1 MAKGTKPMT
10 EEALQ
15 LVARRFAVLG
25 EPMRLRIL
33 QALMGGERAVSE
45 LVEATGGTQ
54 TNVSR
59 HLQTLAAAGL
69 VSRRKDGLQ
78 VFYRVADP
86 TIFKLCELVCGG
98 IRQTLAT
105 QAGQLDG

>member
-1 MAKGTKPMT
+1 MPKKAKLMT

-33 QALMGGERAVSE
+33 QALMSGERAVSD

-78 VFYRVADP
+78 VFYAVADP
-86 TIFKLCELVCGG
+86 SIFQLCELVCGG

-105 QAGQLDG
+105 QTGQIGG

>member
-1 MAKGTKPMT
+1 MPKGGKPLG
-10 EEALQ
+10 EEALHQ
-15 LVARRFAVLG
+15 VARRFAVLG

-33 QALMGGERAVSE
+33 QSLMNGELPVNA

-69 VSRRKDGLQ
+69 VSRRREGAQ
-78 VFYRVADP
+78 VFYAVADP
-86 TIFKLCELVCGG
+86 SIFELCELVCGG
-98 IRQTLAT
+98 IRKSLAA
-105 QAGQLDG
+105 QAGSLR

>member
-1 MAKGTKPMT
+1 MT

-33 QALMGGERAVSE
+33 QTLMGGERAVSE

-59 HLQTLAAAGL
+59 HLQTLASAGL

-78 VFYRVADP
+78 VFYAVADP
-86 TIFKLCELVCGG
+86 TVFKLCELVCGG

-105 QAGQLDG
+105 QAGQLGR

>member
-1 MAKGTKPMT
+1 MPKGNKPLS
-10 EEALQ
+10 EDALQ

-33 QALMGGERAVSE
+33 QALMGGERAVSD
-45 LVEATGGTQ
+45 LVDATAGTQ

-78 VFYRVADP
+78 VFYAVADP
-86 TIFKLCELVCGG
+86 TVFQLCELVCGG
-98 IRQTLAT
+98 IRQTLAA
-105 QAGQLDG
+105 QAGKLGR

>member
-1 MAKGTKPMT
+1 MAKGSKPMT

-15 LVARRFAVLG
+15 LVSRRFAVLG
-25 EPMRLRIL
+25 EPMRLRLL
-33 QALMGGERAVSE
+33 QALMTGERAVSE

-59 HLQTLAAAGL
+59 HLQTLASAGL

-78 VFYRVADP
+78 VFYAVADP

-98 IRQTLAT
+98 IRRNLAA
-105 QAGQLDG
+105 QAGKFGD

>member
-1 MAKGTKPMT
+1 MPKAGKPLN
-10 EEALQ
+10 EDALQ
-15 LVARRFAVLG
+15 QVARRFAVLG

-33 QALMGGERAVSE
+33 QALMGGELAVNA

-69 VSRRKDGLQ
+69 VSRRREGAQ
-78 VFYRVADP
+78 IFYSVADP
-86 TIFKLCELVCGG
+86 SIFELCELVCGG
-98 IRQTLAT
+98 IRKSLAA
-105 QAGQLDG
+105 QAGSLG

>member
-1 MAKGTKPMT
+1 MAKASKPLN

-33 QALMGGERAVSE
+33 QALMGGERSVTA

-54 TNVSR
+54 TNISR

-69 VSRRKDGLQ
+69 VIRRKDGLQ
-78 VFYRVADP
+78 VFYSVADP
-86 TIFKLCELVCGG
+86 NIFQLCELVCGG
-98 IRQTLAT
+98 IRQTLAA
-105 QAGQLDG
+105 QAGVLR